1 VKRIGGKPAKH
12 GYHYNGKGRSIQ
24 LEAPHGPRDFNMLL
38 SVALLTTLVTIGP
51 SFSPSF
57 GEPVRGPGRRSLN
70 SAGQFL
76 SQTTNPSTDSFIPFP
91 SVQFSLPLVPT
102 SIGTIRPS
110 IGSPTNFLGTFTP
123 AIGTPATALG
133 TFQAGIGS
141 PIASLGSFSP
151 GIGRP
156 VAALGSFQPSIGT
169 PASVLGSFQPSIGG
183 LQRNA
188 VEGFPVLS
196 NPVIGTPVV
205 PVTLSS
211 TGPDVSTTAVDGFFF
226 PSSAAG
232 LNVAITNER
241 LIVLNPTDSSTSN
254 ILNPEPSSLVL
265 FTTALGGLALL
276 RKWSLRKT
284 HRHQAG
290 ITIASHRNG

>member
-1 VKRIGGKPAKH
+1 
-12 GYHYNGKGRSIQ
+12 
-24 LEAPHGPRDFNMLL
+24 MLL
-38 SVALLTTLVTIGP
+38 SVALLTTLVTVSP
-51 SFSPSF
+51 SFS
-57 GEPVRGPGRRSLN
+57 GPVDGSEHRSIN
-70 SAGQFL
+70 SPFPL
-76 SQTTNPSTDSFIPFP
+76 SSQTTSPLTDSFIPFP
-91 SVQFSLPLVPT
+91 SVQFSAPLVPT
-102 SIGTIRPS
+102 RIGIIQPTL
-110 IGSPTNFLGTFTP
+110 GSPTSFLGAFP
-123 AIGTPATALG
+123 AAIGTPATALG

-188 VEGFPVLS
+188 VVGFPVLS

-232 LNVAITNER
+232 LNVALTNER

-284 HRHQAG
+284 HAIRQVLPSLVTAM
-290 ITIASHRNG
+290 ADLLY

>member
-1 VKRIGGKPAKH
+1 
-12 GYHYNGKGRSIQ
+12 
-24 LEAPHGPRDFNMLL
+24 MLL
-38 SVALLTTLVTIGP
+38 GAALLTSLVTITP
-51 SFSPSF
+51 SFS
-57 GEPVRGPGRRSLN
+57 GPVGGPEHRSIN
-70 SAGQFL
+70 SPFPL
-76 SQTTNPSTDSFIPFP
+76 SSQTTSPLTDSFIPFP
-91 SVQFSLPLVPT
+91 SVQFSAPFVPT
-102 SIGTIRPS
+102 SIGTIQPT
-110 IGSPTNFLGTFTP
+110 IGSPTSFLGTFPP
-123 AIGTPATALG
+123 AIGAPATTLG

-141 PIASLGSFSP
+141 PIVSLGSFSP

-169 PASVLGSFQPSIGG
+169 PTSVLGSFQPPIGG

-188 VEGFPVLS
+188 VAGFPVLS
-196 NPVIGTPVV
+196 NPVIATPVV

-211 TGPDVSTTAVDGFFF
+211 TGPDVSATAVDAFFF

-232 LNVAITNER
+232 LNVALTNER

-276 RKWSLRKT
+276 RKCSLWKA

-290 ITIASHRNG
+290 ITIR